1 MREKRVGTGSPT
13 IGKAKP
19 SGGGPPATVDEV
31 PWRPSRRRNRS
42 RSGISARKSDASAP
56 PATESI
62 AYGIPSYT
70 YRGYLVGIGA
80 QKDHLAFYVSSPP
93 RLGPHA
99 SELGAFDVGKGCIRF
114 PAFRPVPEALVRK
127 LGVARVAE
135 NEARAAR

>member
-19 SGGGPPATVDEV
+19 SGGGPPATVDEYLAALAAEE
-31 PWRPSRRRNRS
+31 PIALGNLRAEIRS
-42 RSGISARKSDASAP
+42 SAP

-80 QKDHLAFYVSSPP
+80 QKDHLAFYVSRPP
-93 RLGPHA
+93 RLEPHA
-99 SELGAFDVGKGCIRF
+99 TELGAFDVGKGCIRF
-114 PAFRPVPEALVRK
+114 PASRPVPEALVRK